1 MYLQIEFLNIQD
13 ALKLNKN
20 ETFKTNIFIE
30 KLHSNRMHVII
41 VPFILIF
48 KNI

>member
-1 MYLQIEFLNIQD
+1 MYLQIKFLNIQD

-20 ETFKTNIFIE
+20 GTFQTNIFIE
-30 KLHSNRMHVII
+30 KLHSNQNACHNRSIYI
-41 VPFILIF
+41 